1 MYQNHYLTNE
11 SYVLA
16 LIEEFLINTSQEEH
30 LLDQEEFKQELLE
43 LITSFKPIYKN
54 HLWYSSSIRVFREV
68 IVIVDYILDKFG
80 SDVYQSILKFEQHHI
95 HHIQGWIKY
104 SMRYAQQQIRWFKS
118 QEKAN
123 QLKMEWYLTQLTNH
137 YSKLLFVRVDLG
149 ILQENQHLVS
159 IEDFKVALNQV
170 LNRIGNQDTCFQ
182 DLQGYAWALEQGET
196 KGYHCHLLLIYDG
209 NKHQN
214 DFGLGQLVG
223 QCWKKIT
230 NEMGFVFNCNSPEHK
245 AKFEAN
251 GMLGIGMIYRDNP
264 QQVANAIRTAKYLVN
279 PEKTNQHLRVKTSA
293 QMKTFGMGRFD
304 VWWRRGI

>member
-30 LLDQEEFKQELLE
+30 LLDPEEFKQELLE

-54 HLWYSSSIRVFREV
+54 HLWYSSSIRVFKEV

-95 HHIQGWIKY
+95 YHIQGWIKY

-170 LNRIGNQDTCFQ
+170 LNRIANQDTCFQ

-223 QCWKKIT
+223 QCWK
-230 NEMGFVFNCNSPEHK
+230 
-245 AKFEAN
+245 
-251 GMLGIGMIYRDNP
+251 
-264 QQVANAIRTAKYLVN
+264 
-279 PEKTNQHLRVKTSA
+279 
-293 QMKTFGMGRFD
+293 
-304 VWWRRGI
+304 